1 MTEFAEMSGEQI
13 KAEVFARL
21 YHYYDRSA
29 FEHYAIII

>member
-21 YHYYDRSA
+21 DQYKDRSA
-29 FEHYAIII
+29 LVTCPQT